1 MTFTKIKPKIE
12 TELRARIPDV
22 KDFRGKL
29 AKARAT
35 FVSRHIMRDFLFD
48 DEARS
53 LSGNKQKLRLRMY
66 DNQRTVITWKSKKRG
81 SSLYKEE
88 YEHEVEIGDFETMM
102 YILKQLGY
110 RLIFRIDRRVEL
122 YRMRDVIIRLEFFP
136 EMDDLVEIEGP
147 HDQLEELIREL
158 GLRRSDFHNKG
169 QEHFFGAYEER
180 TGRKPRLFYR
190 KEGFSQSVGAIVL
203 NSRNQALI
211 VFQKK
216 SQYWEFPKGREESGE
231 QEFDTLKRELAE
243 ETGITR
249 FCVKEGFREKMFF
262 DFILD
267 RDTIIHRE
275 VTYYL
280 LQTSEEPRISP
291 REHTAWKWVKLS
303 VAKRYL
309 KHPNQWRLID
319 RVKYYLAL

>member
-1 MTFTKIKPKIE
+1 MTLAKLHPKIE
-12 TELRARIPDV
+12 TELRARIDS
-22 KDFRGKL
+22 KDFHLKL

-48 DEARS
+48 DVHGS
-53 LSGNKQKLRLRMY
+53 LSRKKQKLRLRMY
-66 DNQRTVITWKSKKRG
+66 DNQRTVVTWKSKRRG
-81 SSLYKEE
+81 ASLYKEE

-102 YILKQLGY
+102 YIFRQLGF
-110 RLIFRIDRRVEL
+110 RQTFRIDRRVEL
-122 YRMRDVIIRLEFFP
+122 YRIRDVLIRLEFFP

-147 HDQLEELIREL
+147 RDQLEDVIRAL
-158 GLRRSDFHNKG
+158 GMRRSDFNNKG
-169 QEHFFGAYEER
+169 QEYFFRAYEER
-180 TGRKPRLFYR
+180 TERKPRLFYR
-190 KEGFSQSVGAIVL
+190 KEGFSQSVGAMVL
-203 NSRNQALI
+203 NSRNQVLL

-249 FCVKEGFREKMFF
+249 FRVKEGFREKMFF

-267 RDTIIHRE
+267 RDTLIHRE

-280 LQTSEEPRISP
+280 LETNQEPRISP

-303 VAKRYL
+303 AAKRYL
-309 KHPNQWRLID
+309 KHPNQWRLVD
-319 RVKYYLAL
+319 KVKYYLAL